1 MARIL
6 VIDDQ
11 PDVARSIARMLCG
24 HETST
29 ETDPRLA
36 VSRVVHGEP
45 FDVVLVDLHMPDM
58 SGRDV
63 SDALADAHL
72 ERPPIVL
79 IMSSSENVASLFAT
93 GRGVLIKPFE
103 GTELRDLVSAM
114 LHEDALSHH
123 HPHV

>member
-1 MARIL
+1 MAKIL

-11 PDVARSIARMLCG
+11 PDVARTIARMLCD

-36 VSRVVHGEP
+36 VSRLVRGEP

-63 SDALADAHL
+63 SDALTDAHL

-79 IMSSSENVASLFAT
+79 IMSGRENVDSLFAT

-103 GTELRDLVSAM
+103 GAELRDLVSAM

-123 HPHV
+123 RPHA